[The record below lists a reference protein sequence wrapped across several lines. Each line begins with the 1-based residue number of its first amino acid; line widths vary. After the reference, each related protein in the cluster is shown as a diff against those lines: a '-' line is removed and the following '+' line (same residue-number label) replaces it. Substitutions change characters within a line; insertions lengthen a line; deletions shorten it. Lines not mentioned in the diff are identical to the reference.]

1 MRHILALAA
10 VSVSL
15 ALGASAAL
23 ASDGFDYSDR
33 HPVQMNQS
41 EKTRNSMTTQLPQL
55 HLTRPA
61 TVAPFT
67 NYRGENFEG
76 GRQ

>member
-1 MRHILALAA
+1 MRHILGVAA

-15 ALGASAAL
+15 ALSASAAL

-41 EKTRNSMTTQLPQL
+41 EKTGNSMTPKSPQVQ
-55 HLTRPA
+55 LTRPA
-61 TVAPFT
+61 TVTPFT
-67 NYRGENFEG
+67 TYRGENFEG
-76 GRQ
+76 GR